1 MDIAKQYRRKC
12 AWAPVPTC
20 AGAGEA
26 NLARA
31 GESLERHVL
40 DAPDEPAGRDFF
52 RCRPVDAAAVEEVGG
67 VDIGLGAPE
76 DSPPPQVANLLRD
89 DAGVRLVHR
98 DLAYAFVKRKIC
110 TPIGGVGK
118 TVSH

>member
-1 MDIAKQYRRKC
+1 M
-12 AWAPVPTC
+12 
-20 AGAGEA
+20 EA
-26 NLARA
+26 NRTCWDFVVGLVFSRRSI
-31 GESLERHVL
+31 GGYRETVPPKN
-40 DAPDEPAGRDFF
+40 APDEPAGRDFF
-52 RCRPVDAAAVEEVGG
+52 RCRPVDAAAVKEVGG

-76 DSPPPQVANLLRD
+76 DSPPPQVANLLRN
-89 DAGVRLVHR
+89 DARVRLVHR